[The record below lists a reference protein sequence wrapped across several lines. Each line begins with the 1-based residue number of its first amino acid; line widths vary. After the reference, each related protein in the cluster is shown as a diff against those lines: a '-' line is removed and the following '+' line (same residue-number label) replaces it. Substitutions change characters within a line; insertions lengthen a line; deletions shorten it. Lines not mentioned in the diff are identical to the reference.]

1 MNNKVDDMA
10 EGKVADAAVT
20 GNAGEA
26 GTGVTEEPGLNDP
39 GAEPGTADTPNN
51 DKPRAQGRPWG
62 TILFL
67 VILLAATAG
76 AAGYFIF
83 DLDKVRKAVDA
94 ELQSQAARLDELQ
107 QRTASLAENTRL
119 LDNRLTGT
127 NEQLAGILRNLN
139 SLQRQGN
146 NDFAWQLAELKYLF
160 LIAYHRLALAADVDT
175 AQAILQSADARLR
188 EIADPKLIPVR
199 AQLIEDINRLSE
211 FPRTDYSGLALLLGD
226 LARRVDRLPLDLG
239 ATGAQ
244 TSATADEDAPVPGNN
259 WQRLARNLWQEIKS
273 LLVISRTDK
282 NNAALLAPQERYFLY
297 QNLRLQL
304 EAARLS
310 LLSRDDGQFRESV
323 NACMEWL
330 NEYFDSDDERVRNAS
345 ASLENAA
352 AVGLHGSVPSIDATL
367 RVFDEYLTRQGG
379 TITGDGAEQ

>member
-39 GAEPGTADTPNN
+39 GAGPDTADTPNN

-67 VILLAATAG
+67 VTLLAITAG
-76 AAGYFIF
+76 VAGYFIF

-107 QRTASLAENTRL
+107 QRTASLAENTRS
-119 LDNRLTGT
+119 LDNRLTGA
-127 NEQLAGILRNLN
+127 NEQLAGILHNLN

-146 NDFAWQLAELKYLF
+146 NDFAWQLAELRYLF
-160 LIAYHRLALAADVDT
+160 LIAYHRLALAADADT

-188 EIADPKLIPVR
+188 EIADPELIPVR
-199 AQLIEDINRLSE
+199 EQLIADLNRLSE

-226 LARRVDRLPLDLG
+226 LARRVDRLPLNLG
-239 ATGAQ
+239 ASGVQ
-244 TSATADEDAPVPGNN
+244 TAATADEETPVSGNN

-282 NNAALLAPQERYFLY
+282 NNATFLAPQERYFLY

-304 EAARLS
+304 EAARLA
-310 LLSRDDGQFRESV
+310 LLSRDDGQFRDSV
-323 NACMEWL
+323 NACVDWL
-330 NEYFDSDDERVRNAS
+330 NEYFDSDDERVRNAL

-367 RVFDEYLTRQGG
+367 RVFDEYLMRQGG
-379 TITGDGAEQ
+379 TITGGGAEQ